1 MARIVDNEHLK
12 ASRAAAEICFMLAQA
27 NMNLEYLDEENSG
40 IFAQSY
46 ASIYHDLSVTLKH
59 CCILNSTIMEV
70 YHKDKP
76 KP

>member
-27 NMNLEYLDEENSG
+27 NMNLEYLDEETSG

-46 ASIYHDLSVTLKH
+46 ASIYHDLSVILKNA
-59 CCILNSTIMEV
+59 CFLNRTIMET
-70 YHKDKP
+70 YHNNNP
-76 KP
+76 KS